1 MPKNNYSSGNPN
13 TKSDFYVEYSP
24 SISDGI
30 KLDIQSKSKTLHGSK
45 LTETSLN
52 TLNELGQHQKQSITT
67 GNGVLTTFA
76 MDLNASQNSLLVVYG
91 NVIQEPGAGKA
102 YTVTGQNITFTSP
115 PASGTSLYI
124 IYLGQELTSITNP
137 TIAEVNTLATTIAQT
152 EAAALAIA
160 LGG

>member
-1 MPKNNYSSGNPN
+1 MAYIGR
-13 TKSDFYVEYSP
+13 
-24 SISDGI
+24 GI
-30 KLDIQSKSKTLHGSK
+30 
-45 LTETSLN
+45 
-52 TLNELGQHQKQSITT
+52 ELGQHIKQTITT
-67 GNGVLTTFA
+67 GNGVLTAFA

-102 YTVTGQNITFTSP
+102 YTVTNTTITFTSA

-124 IYLGQELTSITNP
+124 IYLGQELVSVANPSTAEATS
-137 TIAEVNTLATTIAQT
+137 IAQT

>member
-1 MPKNNYSSGNPN
+1 MAYIGR
-13 TKSDFYVEYSP
+13 
-24 SISDGI
+24 G
-30 KLDIQSKSKTLHGSK
+30 L
-45 LTETSLN
+45 
-52 TLNELGQHQKQSITT
+52 ELGQHQKQSITT

-124 IYLGQELTSITNP
+124 IYLGQELTSVANP
-137 TIAEVNTLATTIAQT
+137 TTAEVTSIAQT

>member
-1 MPKNNYSSGNPN
+1 MAYIGR
-13 TKSDFYVEYSP
+13 
-24 SISDGI
+24 G
-30 KLDIQSKSKTLHGSK
+30 L
-45 LTETSLN
+45 
-52 TLNELGQHQKQSITT
+52 ELGQHKKQEITT
-67 GNGVLTTFA
+67 GNGVLTSFA

-115 PASGTSLYI
+115 PAASTSLYI
-124 IYLGQELTSITNP
+124 IYLGQELTSIANP
-137 TIAEVNTLATTIAQT
+137 STAQATAIAQT